1 MEVKLL
7 LLLLIAALNMAE
19 CNVGAGSDSGIY
31 IIQLEA
37 STMSVINHIAVLAST
52 KDIFSNPPYI
62 AIRPLLISTL

>member
-7 LLLLIAALNMAE
+7 LLLVIAARNMVE

-37 STMSVINHIAVLAST
+37 STMSVINDIAVLAST
-52 KDIFSNPPYI
+52 KDIFQ
-62 AIRPLLISTL
+62 TLRIL